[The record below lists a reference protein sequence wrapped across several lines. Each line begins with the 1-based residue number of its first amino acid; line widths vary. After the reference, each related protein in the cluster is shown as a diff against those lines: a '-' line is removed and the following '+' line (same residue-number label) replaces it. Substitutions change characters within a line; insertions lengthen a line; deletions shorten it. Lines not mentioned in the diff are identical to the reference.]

1 MSGTPVGWFAMERV
15 RLVAMN
21 FEFATTTRTIFGAG
35 KLAELGDLAVGFGSR
50 ALLVTGAR
58 STPTRTILSLL
69 QRVGI
74 QATPY
79 AVASEPTIAMVE
91 AGLALGR
98 TAQSDFVIA
107 CGGGSVLDTGKA
119 IAALLAN
126 AGAVRDYLE
135 IVGSGRKLTRS
146 SRPFIAIPTTS
157 GTGTEV
163 TRNAV
168 LSVPEQRI
176 KVSLRSALMLP
187 TVALIDPELTYALP
201 PKLTASSGMDA
212 LTQLIEPF
220 VCRRANPLTDAIC
233 REGIPLAAK
242 SLPQAFRDGTN
253 AVARANLSLASW
265 FGGLALANAGLG
277 AVHGLAGPIGGMF
290 PAPHGAIC
298 AALLPHVMAA
308 NLKALRQRS
317 ASDAAIVRFDQV
329 AQWLTGNAA
338 ARADDGVTWVA
349 DLVAELKI
357 PPLRSYGVD
366 SSCFPELLQKATNA
380 SSMKANPVA
389 LSAAELSAVLSAAL

>member
-98 TAQSDFVIA
+98 TTQSDFVIA

-298 AALLPHVMAA
+298 AALLPHVMAM
-308 NLKALRQRS
+308 NIRALEQNG
-317 ASDAAIVRFDQV
+317 ASQERYDEV
-329 AQWLTGNAA
+329 ARILTGKASVSA
-338 ARADDGVTWVA
+338 LAGVDWVA
-349 DLVAELKI
+349 GLVRDLRIPRLSVYGISRQHTAELVA
-357 PPLRSYGVD
+357 
-366 SSCFPELLQKATNA
+366 KAAQA

-389 LSAAELSAVLSAAL
+389 LSAAELSEVLSAAL

>member
-1 MSGTPVGWFAMERV
+1 MERV

-98 TAQSDFVIA
+98 TTQSDFVIA

-242 SLPQAFRDGTN
+242 SLPQAFHDGTN
-253 AVARANLSLASW
+253 SVARANLSLASW

-298 AALLPHVMAA
+298 AALLPHVMAM
-308 NLKALRQRS
+308 NIRALERND
-317 ASDAAIVRFDQV
+317 ASRERYDEV
-329 AQWLTGNAA
+329 ARILTGNASA
-338 ARADDGVTWVA
+338 SALAGVDWVA
-349 DLVAELKI
+349 GLVRDLRIPGLSAYGISRRHTAELVA
-357 PPLRSYGVD
+357 
-366 SSCFPELLQKATNA
+366 KAAQA

>member
-98 TAQSDFVIA
+98 TTQSDFVIA

-242 SLPQAFRDGTN
+242 SLPQAFHDGTN
-253 AVARANLSLASW
+253 SVARANLSLASW

-298 AALLPHVMAA
+298 AALLPHVMAM
-308 NLKALRQRS
+308 NIRALERND
-317 ASDAAIVRFDQV
+317 ASRERYDEV
-329 AQWLTGNAA
+329 ARILTGNASA
-338 ARADDGVTWVA
+338 SALAGVDWVA
-349 DLVAELKI
+349 GLVRDLRIPGLSAYGISRRHTAELVA
-357 PPLRSYGVD
+357 
-366 SSCFPELLQKATNA
+366 KAAQA

>member
-1 MSGTPVGWFAMERV
+1 MSGAPVGWFAMERV

-35 KLAELGDLAVGFGSR
+35 KLAELGDLTVGFGSR

-135 IVGSGRKLTRS
+135 IVGSGKKLTRS

-242 SLPQAFRDGTN
+242 SLPQAFRNGTN
-253 AVARANLSLASW
+253 SVARANLSLASW

-298 AALLPHVMAA
+298 AALLPHVMAM
-308 NLKALRQRS
+308 NIRALEQNG
-317 ASDAAIVRFDQV
+317 ASQERYDEV
-329 AQWLTGNAA
+329 ARILTGKASVSA
-338 ARADDGVTWVA
+338 LAGVDWVA
-349 DLVAELKI
+349 GLVRDLRIPRLSVYGISRQHTAELVA
-357 PPLRSYGVD
+357 
-366 SSCFPELLQKATNA
+366 KAAQA

-389 LSAAELSAVLSAAL
+389 LSAAELSEVLSAAL

>member
-1 MSGTPVGWFAMERV
+1 
-15 RLVAMN
+15 MN

-35 KLAELGDLAVGFGSR
+35 KLAELGDLVVGFGSR
-50 ALLVTGAR
+50 ALLITGAR
-58 STPTRTILSLL
+58 STPTRTILLL
-69 QRVGI
+69 LERVGV

-79 AVASEPTIAMVE
+79 TVASEPTVAMVE
-91 AGLALGR
+91 AGLKLGR
-98 TAQSDFVIA
+98 TTQSDFVIA

-126 AGAVRDYLE
+126 EGPLWDYLE
-135 IVGSGRKLTRS
+135 IVGSGKKLARL

-176 KVSLRSALMLP
+176 KVSLRSVLMLP
-187 TVALIDPELTYALP
+187 TVALLDPELTYALP
-201 PKLTASSGMDA
+201 PGLTASSGMDA

-233 REGIPLAAK
+233 REGISLVAN
-242 SLPQAFRDGTN
+242 SLPQAFHDGTN
-253 AVARANLSLASW
+253 SVARANLALASW

-298 AALLPHVMAA
+298 AALLPFVMAA

-317 ASDAAIVRFDQV
+317 APDATTVRFDQV

-338 ARADDGVTWVA
+338 ARADDGVKWVA

-366 SSCFPELLQKATNA
+366 FSCFPELLQKATNA
-380 SSMKANPVA
+380 SSMKANPI
-389 LSAAELSAVLSAAL
+389 ELSVEELAVIVTSAI